1 MKKYLFL
8 LIGMAMLLA
17 ACDDSSE
24 GDTSEEENNGS
35 RTEEIAAEINSEEA
49 NTEEMGKRDALY
61 YLEEITKS
69 SLNISYL
76 TDGDGEAEIKQLLT
90 EGIDNIDTAIKDIEK
105 NFNSED
111 PLTKE
116 VVEVADFVKEAS
128 EKYLDDNDFE
138 ALSNASGEI
147 GYMVGVIARNYLDKE
162 LPPTIARV
170 SEDFSEVDE
179 SESNDKGQLD
189 KQVNEELEDFIEE
202 YNRYGSQLD
211 GFELLD
217 PNAFEDRQETEFGTS
232 QVLHS
237 SDDYVIRVAY
247 DSDNEINSFA
257 VGVVDNESGNAFS
270 SLFFV
275 GEVLGINND
284 SLVVAMSE
292 TLDERRNQYNFSE
305 SGYKVT
311 IFNELENQ
319 SSELTLSVWFEK
331 E

>member
-76 TDGDGEAEIKQLLT
+76 TDRDGEAEIKQLLT
-90 EGIDNIDTAIKDIEK
+90 EGIDNIDTAIEDIEK

-116 VVEVADFVKEAS
+116 VVEVADFVKESS

-305 SGYKVT
+305 S
-311 IFNELENQ
+311 L
-319 SSELTLSVWFEK
+319 
-331 E
+331 